1 MSPPHTEKPGDRRAH
16 SPRIGALGPRS
27 FDATR
32 FDASPEPGRVLN
44 MFDRIAGSYDRMNQ
58 VMTAGL
64 HHRWRELAVM
74 VARVG
79 SGCTALDV
87 CCGTGDLAF
96 ELRRAIGAEGTVVGV
111 DISEEMLDVARDKCG
126 RNQLY
131 VDFRRA
137 DVLALPFPDGR
148 PDDGEPAAQ
157 EAAAG
162 GRRAGP
168 GAVPGAGPA
177 GFDACTAGFGI
188 RNVPDIV
195 GAFSEMRRVCR
206 PGGRVVCLEITQ
218 PGIPVFKQFYALWF
232 RRVVPVLGRIA
243 SRDETAYTYLPASVL
258 RFPRPDELKTLME
271 QAGLRNVRYE
281 ILAGGI
287 IALHHGIA

>member
-1 MSPPHTEKPGDRRAH
+1 MTP
-16 SPRIGALGPRS
+16 L
-27 FDATR
+27 
-32 FDASPEPGRVLN
+32 DASPEPARVLR
-44 MFDRIAGSYDRMNQ
+44 MFDGIAGSYDRLNDL
-58 VMTAGL
+58 MTAGL

-79 SGCTALDV
+79 PGSSALDV

-96 ELRRAIGAEGTVVGV
+96 ALRRAVGPGGRVVGV
-111 DISEEMLDVARDKCG
+111 DVSEEMLEVARDKCG

-131 VDFRRA
+131 AQFERA
-137 DVLALPFPDGR
+137 DVLALPFPDG
-148 PDDGEPAAQ
+148 GGALGNAG
-157 EAAAG
+157 AAG
-162 GRRAGP
+162 P
-168 GAVPGAGPA
+168 T
-177 GFDACTAGFGI
+177 GFDACTVGFGI

-218 PGIPVFKQFYALWF
+218 PAIPVFKQFYALWF
-232 RRVVPVLGRIA
+232 RRAVPVLGRLA
-243 SRDETAYTYLPASVL
+243 ARDATAYTYLPESVL
-258 RFPRPDELKTLME
+258 RFPPPDELKRLME

-287 IALHHGIA
+287 IALHHAIVC